1 MQEELTGSYVF
12 VCAHNNRDRRCGV
25 CGPILIEKFKELIGS
40 KDLQNQILVAACSH
54 IGGHKYAGNVIIFSA
69 NPDGKVAGNWGS
81 SSKSGVIGEASI
93 DFSNY
98 AETTKVSK
106 VSLPLKCSKMEAIL
120 NVSIQRM
127 QESFDHSHTRGRNHT
142 IPQIRRR
149 SANSNSKLLLFSRL
163 AFAKL
168 IGSAATGD
176 SKVFYLKMRGDY
188 HRYLADLKT
197 GDERK
202 EAAENTLSAY
212 RSAQIL
218 RVRTGFVPNYQLLEL
233 HPINRGSQS
242 DVVVGC
248 RNRLM
253 GAEGGD
259 GDWAADL
266 AVAGRDDGDARGDW
280 KAMLNDRR
288 LDDYLSLTSVD
299 WNAGKNFN
307 SFVLG
312 SNSPEA
318 NGRRQ
323 FGDDG
328 SDFSTSGLFVSP
340 FSPKHR
346 VHNGFFL
353 SL

>member
-1 MQEELTGSYVF
+1 MWCLW
-12 VCAHNNRDRRCGV
+12 
-25 CGPILIEKFKELIGS
+25 PILIEKFKELIGS

-212 RSAQIL
+212 RSAQFL
-218 RVRTGFVPNYQLLEL
+218 RVR
-233 HPINRGSQS
+233 
-242 DVVVGC
+242 
-248 RNRLM
+248 
-253 GAEGGD
+253 
-259 GDWAADL
+259 
-266 AVAGRDDGDARGDW
+266 
-280 KAMLNDRR
+280 
-288 LDDYLSLTSVD
+288 LTSVD